1 MPKNATSFKPGQGGR
16 KKGSKNRFTTAIVER
31 IEDVLHKLDETL
43 LEDIEKLT
51 PAKRVEAFLQ
61 LQEYVRPKLSRKEHT
76 GENGGPIQVQTI
88 RLTEVK
94 RESQP

>member
-1 MPKNATSFKPGQGGR
+1 MAKTKTSFQPGEGGR
-16 KKGSKNRFTTAIVER
+16 KKGAKNKFTTALVER
-31 IEDVLHKLDETL
+31 IEDVLSKLDETL
-43 LEDIEKLT
+43 LEDIEKLS

-76 GENGGPIQVQTI
+76 GKDGGPIDIQTI

-94 RESQP
+94 REGQP